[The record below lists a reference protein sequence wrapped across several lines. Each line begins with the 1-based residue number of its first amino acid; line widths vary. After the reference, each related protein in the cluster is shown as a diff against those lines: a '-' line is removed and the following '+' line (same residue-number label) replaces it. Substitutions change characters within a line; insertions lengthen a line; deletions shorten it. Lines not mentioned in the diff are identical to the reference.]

1 MPKLRTTNPKTEF
14 VHSERARNAV
24 LARVDALNARGDVR
38 DVSNVVYALRDK
50 ARVSARYVC
59 WSEKIPKEGDCL
71 PKSAISGVK
80 KDFSGETSFSCVLF
94 RHDWVAT
101 QTGPGSG
108 FLLAFPGSEDDF
120 LREIEQA
127 WMEEDTERE
136 LAPLLREEFKHEVH
150 QFLASRALYSVR
162 GGKYRAREGMVNFA
176 HGYILAWEKF
186 GGEKFHPRPY
196 VISPRYGKGS
206 HGVAYVLTIPPSK
219 LLEEAQNEF
228 ACQIVM
234 KS

>member
-1 MPKLRTTNPKTEF
+1 MPKPMKPKIEF

-24 LARVDALNARGDVR
+24 LARVDALRARGDAR
-38 DVSNVVYALRDK
+38 DVSNIVYALRDK

-59 WSEKIPKEGDCL
+59 WSEKTPKEGDCL
-71 PKSAISGVK
+71 PKSVVSGVK

-94 RHDWVAT
+94 RHAPD
-101 QTGPGSG
+101 GPGGG
-108 FLLAFPGSEDDF
+108 FLLAFPGSEDGF

-136 LAPLLREEFKHEVH
+136 LAPLLREEFKQEVH

-162 GGKYRAREGMVNFA
+162 GGRYRAREEMINFA
-176 HGYILAWEKF
+176 RGYILAWEKF
-186 GGEKFHPRPY
+186 GGEKVHPRPY
-196 VISPRYGKGS
+196 VLAPRYGKGS
-206 HGVAYVLTIPPSK
+206 HGVAYVLTVPPSK